1 MGVGA
6 ARAVGRDAR
15 FGGSTVW
22 VATLLTLS
30 AFGVAVTSALLPP
43 VNLELYLI
51 GLVLKAPQLPWWLL
65 AVVVAVGQLSGKLV
79 YFQIGRGTLNGRTLL
94 RRSSR
99 VRPIFLRLRLL
110 YRTVLTRVRASALL
124 RRLRPH
130 RADTPSRVR
139 GWMDRI
145 REQFTGT
152 PTRTAGFLL
161 FSAFTSLPPFA
172 WVVVAAGAARVPL
185 RTFLVTGLVG
195 RIARFGL
202 VAIGPVILAGRL
214 G

>member
-1 MGVGA
+1 M
-6 ARAVGRDAR
+6 
-15 FGGSTVW
+15 W

-30 AFGVAVTSALLPP
+30 AFGVAVTSAVIPP
-43 VNLELYLI
+43 INLELYLV
-51 GLVLKAPQLPWWLL
+51 GLVLKAPQLPWWML
-65 AVVVAVGQLSGKLV
+65 AVVVAVGQLSGKLI
-79 YFQIGRGTLNGRTLL
+79 YFQIGRGSLNGSKLL

-110 YRTVLTRVRASALL
+110 YRTMLARLHAISPL
-124 RRLRPH
+124 RRLRA
-130 RADTPSRVR
+130 RRGTEAPSRWR

-145 REQFTGT
+145 RTQFTGT
-152 PTRTAGFLL
+152 PRRTAGFLL

-185 RTFLVTGLVG
+185 RTFLVTGLIG
-195 RIARFGL
+195 RIARFAL